1 VSPNTEFV
9 LEAKV
14 TVATPLEHGMTPYGR
29 RRVIHITGGTFE
41 GPKLRGTVVPGG
53 ADWQVIRPDG
63 VTELMAVYDLK
74 ADDGTLIHVTNRGL
88 RHGPD
93 AVMQRIARGEVVD
106 PASYYFRTAPV
117 FEAPAGPHDWLNR
130 ALFVATAARYAAE
143 VQVRVFQ
150 VV

>member
-1 VSPNTEFV
+1 MASLTEFV

-14 TVATPLEHGMTPYGR
+14 TVAMPLEHGTTPYGR
-29 RRVIHITGGTFE
+29 RRVIHITGGTFA

-53 ADWQVIRPDG
+53 ADWQMIRPDR

-74 ADDGTLIHVTNRGL
+74 TDDGTFIHVTNRGL

-93 AVMQRIARGEVVD
+93 EVMQRLAYGETVD
-106 PASYYFRTAPV
+106 PAEY
-117 FEAPAGPHDWLNR
+117 DWLNR
-130 ALFVATAARYAAE
+130 ALFIAAAARYAVE
-143 VQVRVFQ
+143 VQMRVFQ

>member
-1 VSPNTEFV
+1 MASLTEFV

-14 TVATPLEHGMTPYGR
+14 TVAMPLEHGTTPYGR
-29 RRVIHITGGTFE
+29 RRVIHITGGTFA

-53 ADWQVIRPDG
+53 ADWQMIRPDR

-74 ADDGTLIHVTNRGL
+74 TDDGTFIHVTNRGL

-93 AVMQRIARGEVVD
+93 EVMQRLAYGETVD
-106 PASYYFRTAPV
+106 PAEYYFRTAPV
-117 FEAPAGPHDWLNR
+117 FEAPAGPYDWLNR
-130 ALFVATAARYAAE
+130 ALFIAAAARYAVE
-143 VQVRVFQ
+143 VQMRVFQ